1 MSELNPNHFYSGSK
15 DYTIVLNDTRLK
27 TCCVAKM
34 ESHRSEVTGLSLK
47 ENYLASGANNGL
59 VKIWDIRKNKMVQ
72 TYKNHLGAVKAL
84 SWCPWRSHTLASGGG
99 KNDRTVVIF
108 DYL

>member
-15 DYTIVLNDTRLK
+15 DYMIVLNDTRLK
-27 TCCVAKM
+27 CSFVKKL

-47 ENYLASGANNGL
+47 QNYLASGANDGL
-59 VKIWDIRKNKMVQ
+59 VKIWDIRKNELVQ
-72 TYKNHLGAVKAL
+72 TYNNHSGAVKAL

-99 KNDRTVVIF
+99 KDDKKIVIF